1 MYLGFSSLIQTR
13 LVGTPLKLI
22 FHTLQVD
29 KIDLSNPQA
38 STCHVSVLLIMLT
51 HSGSKFHILLVIKL
65 TILLRKKVHL
75 QSQKNGHNLK
85 LITSNQYRKLKKVN
99 LKNLNQVLPVLNHP
113 KVKIA
118 AIIHLFR
125 QMEMKLKKHLSHPLK
140 LNVKIHSHEEKES

>member
-13 LVGTPLKLI
+13 LAGIPLKLI
-22 FHTLQVD
+22 FHTSQVD
-29 KIDLSNPQA
+29 KTDLSNPQV

-65 TILLRKKVHL
+65 MILLRKKVHL
-75 QSQKNGHNLK
+75 QSLKNGHNLR

-113 KVKIA
+113 RVQRAAKV
-118 AIIHLFR
+118 HLFR
-125 QMEMKLKKHLSHPLK
+125 QMEMRLKKHLSQP
-140 LNVKIHSHEEKES
+140 